1 MRRLRSY
8 LLPATFPIKMTTPKL
23 GAIGIWRLASA
34 KRKPRQSAE
43 ALGGRIYIG
52 PRRPV
57 AAVNKQLIAAL
68 VFAIRENLSCRAIL
82 FSIGILGFESWEQ
95 GRLSEW
101 GFRGKSASSVGAVLW
116 NFTWERNILSLS
128 SAQTAFIQVVQ
139 RLIH

>member
-1 MRRLRSY
+1 M
-8 LLPATFPIKMTTPKL
+8 
-23 GAIGIWRLASA
+23 AIGEREKEAATICGGSGRADLHRAASPSC
-34 KRKPRQSAE
+34 RRQ
-43 ALGGRIYIG
+43 
-52 PRRPV
+52 
-57 AAVNKQLIAAL
+57 QTTLIAAL

-82 FSIGILGFESWEQ
+82 FSIGILGFESWGQ